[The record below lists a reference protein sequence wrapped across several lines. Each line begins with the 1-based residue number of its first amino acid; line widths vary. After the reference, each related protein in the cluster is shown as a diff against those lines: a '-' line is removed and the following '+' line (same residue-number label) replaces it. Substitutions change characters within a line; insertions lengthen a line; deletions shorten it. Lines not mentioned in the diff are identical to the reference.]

1 MRNVLVIT
9 GTQPI
14 HFSNREAQAWVD
26 TKDALWEGRAHK
38 RIRLTKA
45 GLARFR
51 DSKLTIKIRGFS
63 AVVGEAIACSKEPWA
78 RTFASHQFLKR
89 ETSPQDSENEGKGV
103 SQCS

>member
-45 GLARFR
+45 GWHAFVIPNLP
-51 DSKLTIKIRGFS
+51 SK
-63 AVVGEAIACSKEPWA
+63 
-78 RTFASHQFLKR
+78 
-89 ETSPQDSENEGKGV
+89 
-103 SQCS
+103 